1 MKRLLAGILVLIA
14 GLALMGFSFL
24 RKVPVYDEDL
34 ASDEVA
40 FYEETS
46 EIDLTE
52 YATFSGVVR
61 SGTTGRLI
69 INFDRSQPRGRA
81 ACPT

>member
-1 MKRLLAGILVLIA
+1 MKRLLAGIVVLIA

-24 RKVPVYDEDL
+24 RKIPVYDEDL

-46 EIDLTE
+46 EIDLTQ
-52 YATFSGVVR
+52 YATFAGVVR
-61 SGTTGRLI
+61 SKKTGRMI
-69 INFDRSQPRGRA
+69 INFDRSQPQGRA